1 MSAEIVWG
9 VDFKAKTIPESQQE
23 LTELAN
29 KIFAEALDVGG
40 PDLWLGAKCPNGIDD
55 LDYDGKEPA

>member
-1 MSAEIVWG
+1 MGEIIFG
-9 VDFKAKTIPESQQE
+9 VDFKYKNKPSEE

-40 PDLWLGAKCPNGIDD
+40 PDLWVGKHCPNGIHD

>member
-1 MSAEIVWG
+1 MNDNIVWG
-9 VDFKAKTIPESQQE
+9 TEFRSKTKPSAE

-40 PDLWLGAKCPNGIDD
+40 PDLWAEKHSD
-55 LDYDGKEPA
+55 DGKQPA